1 MSGSADRYAAVD
13 WFTDGSVVDDPYPY
27 YRYLRDD
34 RGPVWIEPTHG
45 VAVVTGHDEAL
56 AVYRDHETYSSCN
69 AVAGP
74 FGGLPVMPEGDDA
87 NALIDEHRSSMPMA
101 GYMATWD
108 PPQHSEYRSLLT
120 GLFTP
125 KRLKENEDFMWRLAA
140 QQLDEFVDR
149 GRCEFI
155 REFAEPFT
163 ALVIADLLGVPADDR
178 ARFRAWFQAQKSP
191 GQIDENLTSSD
202 DTNAL
207 SFFESTFTGYIEDR
221 RRSPRDDV
229 LTHLAQ
235 VTFPDGTVPPVSVL
249 ANEAAFLFAA
259 GQETT
264 ARSLTFALQ
273 HLVDFPE
280 LQEALRAD
288 RATIPTFVE
297 EIFRLEAPVKSH
309 FRLARRTTSLGGVDI
324 PAGTTVMLLI
334 GGINRDPR
342 RFDDPDVLDLE
353 RDAIYEH
360 VAFARGVHTCLGQQ
374 LARAEM
380 RIALELLLDR
390 TTDIRISTAD
400 HGPREQRRYE
410 YDPTFFFRGLRAL
423 RVELTA
429 APELSGAEPRQRN
442 E

>member
-1 MSGSADRYAAVD
+1 MSTADRYADVD
-13 WFTDGSVVDDPYPY
+13 WFTDGSVVADPYPY
-27 YRYLRDD
+27 YRYLRDE

-74 FGGLPVMPEGDDA
+74 FGGLPTMPDGDDA
-87 NALIDEHRSSMPMA
+87 NALIEQHRASMPMS

-108 PPQHSEYRSLLT
+108 PPQHSDYRSLLT

-125 KRLKENEDFMWRLAA
+125 KRLKENEEFMWRLADR
-140 QQLDEFVDR
+140 QLDELLD
-149 GRCEFI
+149 GGSCEFI
-155 REFAEPFT
+155 RDFAEPFT
-163 ALVIADLLGVPADDR
+163 ALVIADLLGVPDDDR
-178 ARFRAWFQAQKSP
+178 ERFRAWFQAQKSP
-191 GQIDENLTSSD
+191 GRLDENMRNTD

-207 SFFESTFTGYIEDR
+207 SFFEGTFTGYIEDR
-221 RRSPRDDV
+221 RRAPRDDV

-235 VTFPDGTVPPVSVL
+235 VTFPDGTTPPVSVL

-264 ARSLTFALQ
+264 ARSLAFALQ
-273 HLVDFPE
+273 RIVDDAE
-280 LQEALRAD
+280 LQAALRAD
-288 RATIPTFVE
+288 HTKIPTFVE

-309 FRLARRTTSLGGVDI
+309 FRLARRSTTLGGVEI
-324 PAGTTVMLLI
+324 TAGTTVMLLI

-353 RDAIYEH
+353 RSAIYEH

-380 RIALELLLDR
+380 RIALERILDR
-390 TTDIRISTAD
+390 TTDVRISRAD
-400 HGPREQRRYE
+400 HGPDGDRGYS

-423 RVELTA
+423 HLELT
-429 APELSGAEPRQRN
+429 PV
-442 E
+442 